1 MTDHEYR
8 DIGFVD
14 GRRPLARQLGLP
26 RSVDLDREAARV
38 LEEGTQPL
46 PIGEIYLG
54 TDRVTVSVESRPLVL
69 EMAEPDHDFAELQRR
84 RHEEADLNLRLME
97 AGAARIVANPTG
109 RGVEIQLDR
118 RKIRDPALEAE
129 LIRQRVNARLTAQG
143 VGPRLMGA
151 RSPGPAAV
159 AEVIHRVR
167 DCPDCAA
174 GKHGN
179 CDGSAWCTT
188 CDTQELCPCAQV
200 DHQ

>member
-1 MTDHEYR
+1 MTSDKPSPNPAYVR
-8 DIGFVD
+8 DTLSDDWKDIGFVD
-14 GRRPLARQLGLP
+14 DTAAGRRLAGLEDLGSFSHDTTP
-26 RSVDLDREAARV
+26 V
-38 LEEGTQPL
+38 LRLAE
-46 PIGEIYLG
+46 
-54 TDRVTVSVESRPLVL
+54 RPLMV

-84 RHEEADLNLRLME
+84 QIAEADLNLRLME

-143 VGPRLMGA
+143 VGPRLLGA
-151 RSPGPAAV
+151 RSPGPVAV

-179 CDGSAWCTT
+179 
-188 CDTQELCPCAQV
+188 
-200 DHQ
+200 